1 MNPELVRSP
10 LRIAPGGPSWPEG
23 LDALRPAVPELW
35 LRGDTKCL
43 APAPRIAIVGS
54 RSPTGYGIDQA
65 RRFGAGLARAGCTV
79 VSGMARGIDAAAHE
93 GALDAGGRTIA
104 VLGSGVDRPWPAGP
118 LAGRLAEEGLLVSEF
133 GPGVG
138 PRRHHFPL
146 RNRILAGLADGVLV
160 VEAAVTSGSR
170 ITARWALD
178 LGRDVFCIPGRIDHP
193 LARGVLQLIREGA
206 QPVEGPAQL
215 LEDLYG
221 VAPGMLTEQDG
232 LPPAIQASPI
242 LRTLIGETRTVEEI
256 AQVAS
261 MDINAVLS
269 ELVRAELDGHVTRGP
284 GGLWRLTGSSTR

>member
-1 MNPELVRSP
+1 M
-10 LRIAPGGPSWPEG
+10 RIAPGGPTWPLG
-23 LDALRPAVPELW
+23 LDALRPAVSELW
-35 LRGDTKCL
+35 VRGDTACL

-54 RSPTGYGIDQA
+54 RSPTGYGLDQA
-65 RRFGAGLARAGCTV
+65 RRFGAGLACAGCTV

-118 LAGRLAEEGLLVSEF
+118 LAGRLAEEGLLVSEY

-221 VAPGMLTEQDG
+221 VAPGTLTDKDA
-232 LPPAIQASPI
+232 LPREVLTSAT
-242 LRTLIGETRTVEEI
+242 LRTLIGETLTAED
-256 AQVAS
+256 VAAVAGQPVH
-261 MDINAVLS
+261 IVLS
-269 ELVRAELDGHVTRGP
+269 ELVRAELKDLVVRGP
-284 GGLWRLTGSSTR
+284 GGLWRLAQRRDGSDARGGS